1 MIRAIRRF
9 VSTLHGRTRVFFF
22 LAIMGVCVVAL
33 LMGVYISFYYKY
45 NETDPLMLGINVGSE
60 KSAQELATLE
70 DEFNSLF
77 ENKLKS
83 NGAPSVDLDKLEETK
98 DLVYTGYKLDNTDEN
113 YYAVNAQIPIINID
127 TEKARELNQ
136 EIRGTFYEKANEVM
150 RIGSDYTQYNVTYQ
164 AYLNNDVISVVIKST
179 LKQGNNPEKVSV
191 KTCNYNIPGKKQL
204 TFLDVIE
211 LKKTT
216 QAEVQSS
223 INKKVKEADTRS
235 KIIAAE
241 YGTMYERDLSDDMYK
256 VQNTANFFLTDEGNV
271 YIVYA
276 YGNNTYTNEM
286 DVIVF

>member
-1 MIRAIRRF
+1 M
-9 VSTLHGRTRVFFF
+9 
-22 LAIMGVCVVAL
+22 
-33 LMGVYISFYYKY
+33 
-45 NETDPLMLGINVGSE
+45 
-60 KSAQELATLE
+60 
-70 DEFNSLF
+70 
-77 ENKLKS
+77 
-83 NGAPSVDLDKLEETK
+83 
-98 DLVYTGYKLDNTDEN
+98 
-113 YYAVNAQIPIINID
+113 
-127 TEKARELNQ
+127 
-136 EIRGTFYEKANEVM
+136 
-150 RIGSDYTQYNVTYQ
+150 
-164 AYLNNDVISVVIKST
+164 YL
-179 LKQGNNPEKVSV
+179 
-191 KTCNYNIPGKKQL
+191 
-204 TFLDVIE
+204 LDVIE

>member
-60 KSAQELATLE
+60 KSAQELAALE

-98 DLVYTGYKLDNTDEN
+98 DLVYTGYKFDNTDEN
-113 YYAVNAQIPIINID
+113 YYAVKAQIPIINID

-136 EIRGTFYEKANEVM
+136 EIRSVFYEKANEVM
-150 RIGSDYTQYNVTYQ
+150 RMGSDYTQYNVTYQ

-191 KTCNYNIPGKKQL
+191 KTYNYNIPGKKQL